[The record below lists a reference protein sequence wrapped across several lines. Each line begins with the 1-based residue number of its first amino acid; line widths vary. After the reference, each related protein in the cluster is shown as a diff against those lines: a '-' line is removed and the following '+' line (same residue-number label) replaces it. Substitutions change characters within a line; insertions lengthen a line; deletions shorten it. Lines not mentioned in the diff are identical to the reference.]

1 MWEVIL
7 SFSVAF
13 LILELIIPNVIYLN
27 LAIASIIT
35 AATTFFITNGLILA
49 GVFVLSLISSIFV
62 IRPKVVF
69 FEKQR
74 KQQKKVKAEY
84 IGKIAQIVETTNKNS
99 GILTID
105 NQRWQARTKNNEII
119 EQGQNAKITNY
130 KDIVMYVEKV

>member
-7 SFSVAF
+7 SFSIAF

-35 AATTFFITNGLILA
+35 AATTFFTANGLILA
-49 GVFVLSLISSIFV
+49 GVFAFSLIGSIFI

-84 IGKIAQIVETTNKNS
+84 IGKIAQIVEKTDKNS

-105 NQRWQARTKNNEII
+105 NQRWQARTKNDETI
-119 EQGQNAKITNY
+119 EQGQNVKITNY